1 MLNDLVRKLAEESGS
16 THKQSLGV
24 YQFYEGELEDFVR
37 KIISECANALVD
49 NELWSRHVGHAW
61 REHFGDLY
69 E

>member
-1 MLNDLVRKLAEESGS
+1 MNEVIRRLAEESGS
-16 THKQSLGV
+16 THKQNLGV

-37 KIISECANALVD
+37 KIISECANALMD